1 VATVKTPK
9 LWTYLGVALVAA
21 GCVLL
26 AVAWGLA
33 AGHTQVAIQIPY
45 VMSAGFPGVG
55 LVVVGV
61 GLIVIGVRETDARAR
76 RSQQRE
82 LLMLLGVLRDELAAK
97 PEAQAPVARARR
109 PRKVAG

>member
-1 VATVKTPK
+1 M
-9 LWTYLGVALVAA
+9 WTYLGVAAVVA

-55 LVVVGV
+55 LVVIGV
-61 GLIVIGVRETDARAR
+61 GLVVVGVRETDSRAR
-76 RSQQRE
+76 RLQQQE
-82 LLMLLGVLRDELAAK
+82 LLVLLGVLRDEIAAK
-97 PEAQAPVARARR
+97 PAAPAPRARA
-109 PRKVAG
+109 PRKAAG